1 MGIRYGR
8 VPEGRGEVEWHFVS
22 HIECDGIGGFVRL
35 LRERGVE
42 TGKLPETKH
51 RCRLVLV
58 PLLRLWRECR
68 RQGECAVRGDWLVP
82 DQGAA
87 GISEA
92 VAWHLF
98 TEEETREMVARCRER
113 GVTVN
118 SFLLKH
124 LDQAVR
130 PQVIRPEAT
139 LPWIVP
145 VNLRRNIRQADDT
158 ANHVSGFEVRIAS
171 DDTVDAIQSQ
181 ILRRLKRGEHRANQV
196 LIMLG
201 GFMSH
206 AQKVKFLRNDRIQE
220 SGNIGSFSNLGV
232 WNGGRNKA
240 PGDGWLFCPPV
251 VTGQLLG
258 AGCVTFQGRLGL
270 TVQGSPSLSSTPEVA
285 KEWMERW
292 LDGIREA
299 G

>member
-22 HIECDGIGGFVRL
+22 HIECDGIGGFARL

-58 PLLRLWRECR
+58 PLWKLWRECR
-68 RQGECAVRGDWLVP
+68 RQGKCAVRSDWLVP

-87 GISEA
+87 RISEA
-92 VAWHLF
+92 LAWHLF
-98 TEEETREMVARCRER
+98 TVEETRGIMERCRER

-130 PQVIRPEAT
+130 PQVIRQEAT
-139 LPWIVP
+139 IPWIVP
-145 VNLRRNIRQADDT
+145 VNLRRNIRKADDT
-158 ANHVSGFEVRIAS
+158 ANHVSCVEVRIAP
-171 DDTVDAIQSQ
+171 DETVEAIHSQ
-181 ILRRLKRGEHRANQV
+181 ILRRLKRGEHRANQI
-196 LIMLG
+196 LMFLG
-201 GFMSH
+201 GFLNH
-206 AQKVKFLRNDRIQE
+206 AQKVGFLMKDRIQE
-220 SGNIGSFSNLGV
+220 AGSIGSFSNLGV
-232 WNGGRNKA
+232 WDVGGNSKT
-240 PGDGWLFCPPV
+240 GDAWLFCPPV

-258 AGCVTFQGRLGL
+258 AGCVTFHGRLGI
-270 TVQGSPSLSSTPEVA
+270 TVQGSPTLSSTPEVA
-285 KEWMERW
+285 TQWMGRW
-292 LDGIREA
+292 LDGIREM